1 MFSFET
7 NVGTGKGMIR
17 LVCLPNGAWM
27 AHMIYTALQELH
39 SAKEIAG
46 YNRPHGGN
54 NSLKGGAVEGNWY
67 ERRERKKE
75 FLDEQPAVLIVGAG
89 QSGLNLGARLQSLG
103 LSVLIVEKTE
113 RVGDSW
119 RHRYRTLVTHD
130 PVQYTHMAFMRFPDN
145 WPLFTPSKIDAY
157 GPAKVHF
164 QLTIIPQRTSS
175 PTGSKCTPAPWSS
188 TSGSNQRSGPP
199 TSRTTRRHGP
209 SM

>member
-1 MFSFET
+1 MQYHLNGFDGCDDPLKYQFK
-7 NVGTGKGMIR
+7 GTQEPDFQTS
-17 LVCLPNGAWM
+17 LPS
-27 AHMIYTALQELH
+27 E
-39 SAKEIAG
+39 
-46 YNRPHGGN
+46 
-54 NSLKGGAVEGNWY
+54 V
-67 ERRERKKE
+67 
-75 FLDEQPAVLIVGAG
+75 DVLIVGAG

-188 TSGSNQRSGPP
+188 TSGSNQQSSPP
-199 TSRTTRRHGP
+199 TSPTTRKRGP
-209 SM
+209 SRSPEAMVPRGR